1 MKNRVMKKF
10 LQKLWPPAAIMAY
23 VLAVMEIAGL
33 FPNPMQ
39 SIAFVGVMIFLPI
52 LVYILRETWMQAK
65 REVDYEN
72 EMMLNTLKD

>member
-10 LQKLWPPAAIMAY
+10 LQKLWPPVAIMAY
-23 VLAVMEIAGL
+23 VLTVMEIGGW
-33 FPNPMQ
+33 FEHPMQ
-39 SIAFVGVMIFLPI
+39 SIAFVGIMIFLPI

-72 EMMLNTLKD
+72 EMMLNTLKE